1 LAKKPI
7 PKNDPTPK
15 KKVNPF
21 ENPIGDLVVAK
32 IPSENPSHVLI
43 LNKFPIIPNHFI
55 LATKDFKEQT
65 DALEPIDLEATL
77 ACLKAYDSEEK
88 KLFAFFNSGLHS
100 GASQPHRHIQFMPV
114 EDMAKD
120 DVAGEWQLLMG
131 SKSNLKSMPLLFF
144 QEDIPTNCSPQNVH
158 EIYTRLLR
166 SCRKAWDVYSEDAKM
181 QASEFSYNIGMQ
193 TSSIVLCPRI
203 KEGVTLR
210 RDDDME
216 IGYVALNGTMTGGTL
231 MVKRPE
237 EWNYLRNTPGAID
250 RVLEGLGLPIHHE

>member
-7 PKNDPTPK
+7 PKNDKTPK

-21 ENPIGDLVVAK
+21 ENPTGDLVIAK
-32 IPSENPSHVLI
+32 IPSGKPSHVLV

-77 ACLKAYDSEEK
+77 ACLKAYDSEGK
-88 KLFAFFNSGLHS
+88 KLFAFFNSGPHS
-100 GASQPHRHIQFMPV
+100 GASQPHRHIQFLPV

-120 DVAGEWQLLMG
+120 DIAGEWDLLMG

-144 QEDIPTNCSPQNVH
+144 QEDIPTTSSTADLH
-158 EIYTRLLR
+158 EIYARLLK
-166 SCRKAWDVYSEDAKM
+166 SCREAWDVYGEDAKV
-181 QASEFSYNIGMQ
+181 QASEFSYNMGMQ

-203 KEGVTLR
+203 KEGVTLH
-210 RDDDME
+210 RDDESE
-216 IGYVALNGTMTGGTL
+216 IGYVALNGTMMGGTL
-231 MVKRPE
+231 MVKRAE
-237 EWNYLRNTPGAID
+237 EWDYLQNTANAID
-250 RVLEGLGLPIHHE
+250 RVLEALGLPVHSE